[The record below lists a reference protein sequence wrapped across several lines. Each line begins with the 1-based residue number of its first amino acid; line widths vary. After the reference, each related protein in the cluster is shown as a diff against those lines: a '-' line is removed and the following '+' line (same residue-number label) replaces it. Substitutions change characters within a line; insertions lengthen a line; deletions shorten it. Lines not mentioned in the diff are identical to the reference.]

1 MRPLDGITIVDF
13 SRVLAGP
20 MATMIL
26 AEMGARVIK
35 VERPGTGDES
45 RQWEPRVG
53 EESAYFFAFN
63 RGKESI
69 VLDLKTPAGRQAA
82 KTLALQADV
91 VLENFLP
98 GQMDKMGLGYAELSE
113 EKPELVYVS
122 NTGFGQS
129 GPYRDR
135 VGYDTI
141 FQALSG
147 VMALTGHPGG
157 PPAKV
162 GVPMADLTAGLWNAV
177 AILTGLVGRASSGK
191 GCHVDLS
198 MLDTQISLLTIAAAR
213 LFALG
218 EDPQRTGTEH
228 PGRVPS
234 AAFACAGDEWL
245 HISGS
250 DQHWQAIC
258 SVLGL
263 TELAA
268 DAALARNVERV
279 KQRERVMAA
288 MREALAGRKRADV
301 AEALRAAGVPAGEV
315 NTVAQAL
322 ADPHVQARG
331 MVAEFRHPTAGA
343 FPALRNPL
351 RFTGY
356 DAPSLG
362 TPPLHGADS
371 AALAAEF
378 GLKEIGA

>member
-35 VERPGTGDES
+35 IERPGTGDES

-53 EESAYFFAFN
+53 GESAYFFAFN

-69 VLDLKTPAGRQAA
+69 ALDLKTPAGRDAA
-82 KTLALQADV
+82 RKLALQADV

-98 GQMDKMGLGYAELSE
+98 GQMNKMGLGYAELSR
-113 EKPELVYVS
+113 EKPALVYVS
-122 NTGFGQS
+122 NTGFGQN

-147 VMALTGHPGG
+147 VMALTGHPDG

-177 AILTGLVGRASSGK
+177 AILTGLVGRGSSGK
-191 GCHVDLS
+191 GCHIDLS

-213 LFALG
+213 LFAFG
-218 EDPQRTGTEH
+218 EDPRRTGTEH

-263 TELAA
+263 DELAA
-268 DAALARNVERV
+268 DAALARNSERV
-279 KQRERVMAA
+279 AQRDRIMAA
-288 MREALAGRKRADV
+288 MRDALLRRDRSEV
-301 AEALRAAGVPAGEV
+301 AEALRGRGVPAGEV

-331 MVAEFRHPTAGA
+331 MVAKFEHPGVGTFSG
-343 FPALRNPL
+343 LRNPL

-356 DAPSLG
+356 DDPYFG
-362 TPPLHGADS
+362 TPPLHGADG
-371 AALAAEF
+371 AALASEF
-378 GLKEIGA
+378 DLKEFDT